1 MAEGILGLGQGQA
14 GALNSDLIERLKAV
28 DRKATVEPIE
38 KKLEKFESEKK
49 VISDVTTK
57 VNELYDAVKVFSL
70 NQSTGTNAFQQKS
83 ANVSGDGV
91 VFDSDDLSA
100 LKTGS
105 LRVKVQKLAQKDVW
119 QSNPISGSKTDTV
132 NAGIITIKGTNIDT
146 SKMSYTE
153 LTEEINKI
161 SGVQAS
167 LVDSSDGKFRLAIK
181 STETGTANKINF
193 DSSSG
198 KISDGAAKLFGN
210 IAQKDVWQSRQFDG
224 TTVTKDSKINMGNL
238 TINGTSIDTTNKS
251 YSDLVTEINKISGV
265 QASLVDSSDGKFKLS
280 IQSTETGTANKINFN
295 TKDISGN
302 DLGVSSGAAKLFG
315 NIAQKDEWQTA
326 INVSK
331 DQIVPAGKITINGK
345 EIDTANKD
353 YETLINEINNTAD
366 IGVKASL
373 VDSSDGKFRLSI
385 QSTQAGADKKID
397 FKDSD
402 GSISAGA
409 LALFGNNDKSALDNS
424 LNVVEAKDNTIDGAN
439 NVLKAQDN
447 TIDGANNV
455 LTAQDMQLK
464 ADGVD
469 YSSSSNTVTIDGLK
483 ITATKETGDSTIN
496 IENDTTTLSAQMK
509 NFADKFNELRATIEN
524 EIYSA
529 DASVDDKDALRNM
542 LETVKSVLFGSGNS
556 GDNSIFGY
564 GFTFD
569 EKNGNLNFNPKDFE
583 SAIKDGTKDLE
594 ALFAG
599 VDEKKGIGTILDE
612 TISVSGITKS
622 LIDYE
627 LNMLSREDALNKE
640 KEVAEASLDS
650 KYSIMSQQFAA
661 YGIMINQMEASFSGL
676 KMMIQQSMVS
686 K

>member
-14 GALNSDLIERLKAV
+14 ASLNSDMLEKLKAV

-57 VNELYDAVKVFSL
+57 VNELFDAVKVFSL

-210 IAQKDVWQSRQFDG
+210 IAQKDEWQTNLFDG
-224 TTVTKDSKINMGNL
+224 ATVTKDSKINMGNL

-265 QASLVDSSDGKFKLS
+265 QASIVENSTGGFRLS
-280 IQSTETGTANKINFN
+280 VKSTETGTANKINF
-295 TKDISGN
+295 DS
-302 DLGVSSGAAKLFG
+302 SSG
-315 NIAQKDEWQTA
+315 
-326 INVSK
+326 
-331 DQIVPAGKITINGK
+331 KI
-345 EIDTANKD
+345 
-353 YETLINEINNTAD
+353 
-366 IGVKASL
+366 S
-373 VDSSDGKFRLSI
+373 
-385 QSTQAGADKKID
+385 
-397 FKDSD
+397 
-402 GSISAGA
+402 
-409 LALFGNNDKSALDNS
+409 
-424 LNVVEAKDNTIDGAN
+424 
-439 NVLKAQDN
+439 
-447 TIDGANNV
+447 
-455 LTAQDMQLK
+455 
-464 ADGVD
+464 
-469 YSSSSNTVTIDGLK
+469 
-483 ITATKETGDSTIN
+483 
-496 IENDTTTLSAQMK
+496 
-509 NFADKFNELRATIEN
+509 
-524 EIYSA
+524 
-529 DASVDDKDALRNM
+529 
-542 LETVKSVLFGSGNS
+542 
-556 GDNSIFGY
+556 
-564 GFTFD
+564 
-569 EKNGNLNFNPKDFE
+569 
-583 SAIKDGTKDLE
+583 
-594 ALFAG
+594 
-599 VDEKKGIGTILDE
+599 
-612 TISVSGITKS
+612 
-622 LIDYE
+622 
-627 LNMLSREDALNKE
+627 
-640 KEVAEASLDS
+640 
-650 KYSIMSQQFAA
+650 
-661 YGIMINQMEASFSGL
+661 
-676 KMMIQQSMVS
+676 
-686 K
+686 

>member
-14 GALNSDLIERLKAV
+14 ASLNSDMLEKLKAV

-57 VNELYDAVKVFSL
+57 VNELFDAVKVFSL

-105 LRVKVQKLAQKDVW
+105 MRVQVQKLAQKDVW

-132 NAGIITIKGTNIDT
+132 NAGIITINGTNIDT
-146 SKMSYTE
+146 STMSYTK

-193 DSSSG
+193 
-198 KISDGAAKLFGN
+198 
-210 IAQKDVWQSRQFDG
+210 
-224 TTVTKDSKINMGNL
+224 
-238 TINGTSIDTTNKS
+238 
-251 YSDLVTEINKISGV
+251 
-265 QASLVDSSDGKFKLS
+265 
-280 IQSTETGTANKINFN
+280 N

-302 DLGVSSGAAKLFG
+302 DLGVSFGAAKLFG
-315 NIAQKDEWQTA
+315 NIAQKDEWQSNPISGLKTDTV
-326 INVSK
+326 N
-331 DQIVPAGKITINGK
+331 AGIITINGTN
-345 EIDTANKD
+345 IDTSTMSYTKLT
-353 YETLINEINNTAD
+353 EEINK
-366 IGVKASL
+366 ISGVQASL
-373 VDSSDGKFRLSI
+373 VGSDGNFKLSI
-385 QSTQAGADKKID
+385 QSTETGADKKID
-397 FKDSD
+397 FKDSG

-409 LALFGNNDKSALDNS
+409 LALFGNSDKSALDNR

-439 NVLKAQDN
+439 NVLKAQD
-447 TIDGANNV
+447 
-455 LTAQDMQLK
+455 MQLK

-469 YSSSSNTVTIDGLK
+469 YSSSSNTITIDGLK

-529 DASVDDKDALRNM
+529 DASVDNKGALRDM
-542 LETVKSVLFGSGNS
+542 LATIKNQLFGTGS
-556 GDNSIFGY
+556 GDKSIFSF
-564 GFTFD
+564 GFSLD
-569 EKNGNLNFNPKDFE
+569 EKSGDILFNQKDFE
-583 SAIKDGTKDLE
+583 ASIKNGTADLE

-599 VDEKKGIGTILDE
+599 TPNKKGIATSIDE
-612 TISVSGITKS
+612 AISLSGVTKN
-622 LIDYE
+622 LLDYE
-627 LNMLSREDALNKE
+627 INMLEREERLKKDKE
-640 KEVAEASLDS
+640 TAETTLDN
-650 KYSIMSQQFAA
+650 KYSLMAQQFAS
-661 YGIMINQMEASFSGL
+661 YGVMINQMESSFSGL
-676 KMMIQQSMVS
+676 KMLILQSQAS
-686 K
+686 R